1 MASKQ
6 ERKKLNCLYVQI
18 QCGKSSLFNNDIG
31 ESRQQCAKKKN
42 TPGPLFY
49 IIHENEPKWIKDTNL
64 RSENIKLLE
73 ENIVDKL
80 FDVGLGNVFKILI
93 PKTKTTKAKINK
105 QNYVK
110 LKHLSPLMKIINKM
124 KGQLMECDEMFANH
138 VSYKQLM
145 PPKYKNLIQIN
156 NKISKQSN

>member
-31 ESRQQCAKKKN
+31 ESRQQCAKKKKH
-42 TPGPLFY
+42 GPLFY
-49 IIHENEPKWIKDTNL
+49 IIHKNELEWIKDTNL
-64 RSENIKLLE
+64 RSETIKLLE

-80 FDVGLGNVFKILI
+80 FDVGLGDAFKILI
-93 PKTKTTKAKINK
+93 PKTKATKAKINK

-110 LKHLSPLMKIINKM
+110 LKHLSPLKKIINKM
-124 KGQLMECDEMFANH
+124 KRQLMECDEMFANH

>member
-1 MASKQ
+1 MYRYNV
-6 ERKKLNCLYVQI
+6 ERVVSSIMILGKVDSSVQ
-18 QCGKSSLFNNDIG
+18 
-31 ESRQQCAKKKN
+31 KKKN

-138 VSYKQLM
+138 VSYK
-145 PPKYKNLIQIN
+145 
-156 NKISKQSN
+156 